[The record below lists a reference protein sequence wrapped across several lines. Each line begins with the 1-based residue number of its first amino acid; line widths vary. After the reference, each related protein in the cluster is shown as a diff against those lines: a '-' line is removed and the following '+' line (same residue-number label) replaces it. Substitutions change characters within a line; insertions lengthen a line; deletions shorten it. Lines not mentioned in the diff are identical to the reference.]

1 MKIPVIKGRIGSWIY
16 YVGTMTMGQIASDQI
31 SASVDEIYKATC
43 LQDLLQ
49 RDLSANYES
58 IKEYLLKEKDRF
70 FNAIILAIF
79 DGDPQWLEVEFKG
92 AEREFNS
99 VGFLEFTGE
108 EKIFPVDGQHRVK
121 GIKEAIKNN
130 ESLAYE
136 SVPVIFIAHDNSDD
150 GKKKTRKLF
159 STLNRRAKPVGQ
171 EENIALDEDD
181 ICSIITRDLIQ
192 NVPLFKGKNLTI
204 RGGKPVSAKNTE
216 AFTSIITLY
225 QCVESIIKWQLKKE
239 GITASKYK
247 EYILYRKD
255 DETIEK
261 YRCIVFG
268 ILEAFMKKTSAIQEY
283 LSDDSDQ
290 KAVRFRNSEGGN
302 LIFRPVALT
311 EYFNAAI
318 ELINNGCT
326 YDEAFETL
334 NRLPQDI
341 TAKPWAGFLW
351 DGSRMRVRISKPVIK
366 DLLVFMSNRELLERK
381 EYERMISIYSATL
394 NIDDE
399 KAEAIIQS
407 LCN

>member
-1 MKIPVIKGRIGSWIY
+1 MKIPVIKGRMGSWIY
-16 YVGTMTMGQIASDQI
+16 YVGAMTMGQIASKQI

-43 LQDLLQ
+43 LENLLQ
-49 RDLSANYES
+49 RNLTNNYES

-92 AEREFNS
+92 EERDFGN
-99 VGFLEFTGE
+99 VGFLELTGA

-121 GIKEAIKNN
+121 GIKEAVKNN
-130 ESLAYE
+130 ESLMFE
-136 SVPVIFIAHDNSDD
+136 SVPVIFIAHDNSHD

-181 ICSIITRDLIQ
+181 ICAIITRDLIQ
-192 NVPLFKGKNLTI
+192 NIPLFQGNNLTI
-204 RGGKPVSAKNTE
+204 KGGKPVSSSNTE

-225 QCVESIIKWQLKKE
+225 QCVESIVKWQLKKE

-261 YRCIVFG
+261 YRNIVFG
-268 ILEAFMKKTSAIQEY
+268 IFDAFIRRTSSIQEY
-283 LSDDSDQ
+283 LNDNSNQ
-290 KAVRFRNSEGGN
+290 RAVRFRNNNGGN

-318 ELINNGCT
+318 ELIISGCN
-326 YDEAFETL
+326 YDEAFEKL
-334 NRLPQDI
+334 NGLPQDI
-341 TAKPWAGFLW
+341 TERPWKGFLW

-366 DLLVFMSNRELLERK
+366 DLLVCMSNKELLDDK
-381 EYERMISIYSATL
+381 EYERMISIYSSTL
-394 NIDDE
+394 NIDKQE
-399 KAEAIIQS
+399 AELIINN
-407 LCN
+407 L

>member
-1 MKIPVIKGRIGSWIY
+1 MKIPVIKGRMGSWIY
-16 YVGTMTMGQIASDQI
+16 YVGAMTMGQIASKQI

-43 LQDLLQ
+43 LENLLQ
-49 RDLSANYES
+49 RNLTNNYES

-92 AEREFNS
+92 EERDFGN
-99 VGFLEFTGE
+99 VGFLELTGA

-121 GIKEAIKNN
+121 GIKEAVKNN
-130 ESLAYE
+130 ESLMFE
-136 SVPVIFIAHDNSDD
+136 SVPVIFIAHDNSHD

-181 ICSIITRDLIQ
+181 ICAIITRDLIQ
-192 NVPLFKGKNLTI
+192 NIPLFQGNNLTI
-204 RGGKPVSAKNTE
+204 KGGKPVSSSNTE

-225 QCVESIIKWQLKKE
+225 QCVESIVKWQLKKE

-261 YRCIVFG
+261 YRNIVFG
-268 ILEAFMKKTSAIQEY
+268 IFDAFIRRTSSIQEY
-283 LSDDSDQ
+283 LNDNSNQ
-290 KAVRFRNSEGGN
+290 RAVRFRNNNGGN

-318 ELINNGCT
+318 ELIISGCN
-326 YDEAFETL
+326 YDEAFEKL
-334 NRLPQDI
+334 NDLPQDI
-341 TAKPWAGFLW
+341 TEKPWAGFLW

-366 DLLVFMSNRELLERK
+366 DLLVFMSNKELLDHK
-381 EYERMISIYSATL
+381 EYERMVSIYSSTL
-394 NIDDE
+394 NIDKQE
-399 KAEAIIQS
+399 AELIINN
-407 LCN
+407 L

>member
-1 MKIPVIKGRIGSWIY
+1 MKIPVIKGRMGSWIY
-16 YVGTMTMGQIASDQI
+16 YVGTMTMGQLASNQI

-43 LQDLLQ
+43 LENLLQ
-49 RDLSANYES
+49 RNLTNNYES

-92 AEREFNS
+92 AERDFGN
-99 VGFLEFTGE
+99 VGFLELTGK

-121 GIKEAIKNN
+121 GIKEAVKNN
-130 ESLAYE
+130 ESLMFE
-136 SVPVIFIAHDNSDD
+136 SVPVIFIAHDNSYD

-181 ICSIITRDLIQ
+181 ICAIITRDLIQ
-192 NVPLFKGKNLTI
+192 NIPLFQGDNLTI
-204 RGGKPVSAKNTE
+204 KGGKPVSSSNTE

-225 QCVESIIKWQLKKE
+225 QCVESIVKWQLKKE

-261 YRCIVFG
+261 YRNIVFA
-268 ILEAFMKKTSAIQEY
+268 IFDAFIRRTASIQEY
-283 LSDDSDQ
+283 LNDNSNQ
-290 KAVRFRNSEGGN
+290 RAVRFRNNNGGV

-318 ELINNGCT
+318 ELIISGCN
-326 YDEAFETL
+326 YDEAFEKL
-334 NRLPQDI
+334 NKLPQDI
-341 TAKPWAGFLW
+341 TEKPWAGFLW
-351 DGSRMRVRISKPVIK
+351 DGTRMRVRISKLVIK
-366 DLLVFMSNRELLERK
+366 DLLVFMSNKELLDYK
-381 EYERMISIYSATL
+381 EYERMIVDYSSAL
-394 NIDDE
+394 NIDRHQ
-399 KAEAIIQS
+399 AELIINN
-407 LCN
+407 LL

>member
-1 MKIPVIKGRIGSWIY
+1 MKIPVIKGRMGSWIY
-16 YVGTMTMGQIASDQI
+16 YVGAMTMGQIASKQI

-43 LQDLLQ
+43 LENLLQ
-49 RDLSANYES
+49 RNLTNNYES

-92 AEREFNS
+92 EERDFGN
-99 VGFLEFTGE
+99 VGFLELTGA

-121 GIKEAIKNN
+121 GIKEAVKNN
-130 ESLAYE
+130 ESLMFE
-136 SVPVIFIAHDNSDD
+136 SVPVIFIAHDNSHD

-181 ICSIITRDLIQ
+181 ICAIITRDLIQ
-192 NVPLFKGKNLTI
+192 NIPLFQGNNLTI
-204 RGGKPVSAKNTE
+204 KGGKPVSSSNTE

-225 QCVESIIKWQLKKE
+225 QCVESIVKWQLKKE

-261 YRCIVFG
+261 YRNIVFG
-268 ILEAFMKKTSAIQEY
+268 IFDAFIRRTSSIQEY
-283 LSDDSDQ
+283 LNDNSNQ
-290 KAVRFRNSEGGN
+290 RAVRFRNNNGGN

-318 ELINNGCT
+318 ELIISGCN
-326 YDEAFETL
+326 YDEAFEKL
-334 NRLPQDI
+334 NDLPQDI
-341 TAKPWAGFLW
+341 TEKPWAGFLW

-366 DLLVFMSNRELLERK
+366 DLLVFMSNKELLDHK
-381 EYERMISIYSATL
+381 EYERMISIYSSTL
-394 NIDDE
+394 NIDKQE
-399 KAEAIIQS
+399 AELIINN
-407 LCN
+407 L

>member
-1 MKIPVIKGRIGSWIY
+1 MKIPVIKGRMGSWIY

-43 LQDLLQ
+43 LENLLQ
-49 RDLSANYES
+49 RNLTNNYES
-58 IKEYLLKEKDRF
+58 IKKYLLKEKDRF

-92 AEREFNS
+92 EERDFGN
-99 VGFLEFTGE
+99 VGFLELTGE

-121 GIKEAIKNN
+121 GIKEAVKNN
-130 ESLAYE
+130 ESLMFE
-136 SVPVIFIAHDNSDD
+136 SVPVIFIAHDNSYN

-181 ICSIITRDLIQ
+181 ICAIITRDLIQ
-192 NVPLFKGKNLTI
+192 NISLFQGNNLTI
-204 RGGKPVSAKNTE
+204 KGGKPVSSSNTE

-247 EYILYRKD
+247 EYVLYRKD

-261 YRCIVFG
+261 YRNIVFS
-268 ILEAFMKKTSAIQEY
+268 IFDAFIKRTSSIQEY
-283 LSDDSDQ
+283 LNDESNQ
-290 KAVRFRNSEGGN
+290 RAVRFRNNNGGN

-318 ELINNGCT
+318 ELIISGCD
-326 YDEAFETL
+326 YDEAFEKL
-334 NRLPQDI
+334 NLLPQDI
-341 TAKPWAGFLW
+341 TEKPWAGFLW

-366 DLLVFMSNRELLERK
+366 DLLVFMSNKELLDHK
-381 EYERMISIYSATL
+381 EYERMILIYSSTL
-394 NIDDE
+394 NID
-399 KAEAIIQS
+399 KQQAETIINS
-407 LCN
+407 V

>member
-1 MKIPVIKGRIGSWIY
+1 MKIPVIKGRMGSWIY
-16 YVGTMTMGQIASDQI
+16 YVGAMTMGQIASNQI

-43 LQDLLQ
+43 LENLLQ
-49 RDLSANYES
+49 RNLTHNYES
-58 IKEYLLKEKDRF
+58 IKEYLIKEKDRF

-92 AEREFNS
+92 EEREYCN

-121 GIKEAIKNN
+121 GIKEAVKNN
-130 ESLAYE
+130 ESLIYE

-181 ICSIITRDLIQ
+181 ICSIITRDLIHDY
-192 NVPLFKGKNLTI
+192 PLFQGANLTI
-204 RGGKPVSAKNTE
+204 KGGKPVSSSNTE

-225 QCVESIIKWQLKKE
+225 QCVESIVKWQLKKE
-239 GITASKYK
+239 GVTASKYK

-255 DETIEK
+255 DETIERHRK
-261 YRCIVFG
+261 IVFG
-268 ILEAFMKKTSAIQEY
+268 VFEAFINKTSAIQAY
-283 LSDDSDQ
+283 LSDGSNQ
-290 KAVRFRNSEGGN
+290 RAAPFRNPNGGN

-318 ELINNGCT
+318 ELVIGGCT
-326 YDEAFETL
+326 YDEAFERL
-334 NRLPQDI
+334 NKLPQDI

-381 EYERMISIYSATL
+381 EYEKMISIYSATL
-394 NIDDE
+394 NIDNE
-399 KAEAIIQS
+399 QAETIINS
-407 LCN
+407 L

>member
-1 MKIPVIKGRIGSWIY
+1 MKIPVIKGRMGSWIY

-43 LQDLLQ
+43 LENLLQ
-49 RDLSANYES
+49 RNLTNNYES
-58 IKEYLLKEKDRF
+58 IKKYLLKEKDRF

-92 AEREFNS
+92 EERDFGN
-99 VGFLEFTGE
+99 VGFLELTGE

-121 GIKEAIKNN
+121 GIKEAVKNN
-130 ESLAYE
+130 ESLMFE
-136 SVPVIFIAHDNSDD
+136 SVPVIFIAHDNSYN

-181 ICSIITRDLIQ
+181 ICAIITRDLIQ
-192 NVPLFKGKNLTI
+192 NISLFQGNNLTI
-204 RGGKPVSAKNTE
+204 KGGKPVSSSNTE

-247 EYILYRKD
+247 EYVLYRKD

-261 YRCIVFG
+261 YRNIVFS
-268 ILEAFMKKTSAIQEY
+268 IFDAFIKRTSSIQEY
-283 LSDDSDQ
+283 LNDESNQ
-290 KAVRFRNSEGGN
+290 RAVRFRNNNGGN

-318 ELINNGCT
+318 ELIISGCD
-326 YDEAFETL
+326 YDEAFEKL
-334 NRLPQDI
+334 NVLPQDI
-341 TAKPWAGFLW
+341 TEKPWAGFLW

-366 DLLVFMSNRELLERK
+366 DLLVFMSNKELLGHK
-381 EYERMISIYSATL
+381 EYERMILIYSSTL
-394 NIDDE
+394 NIDKQ
-399 KAEAIIQS
+399 KAETIINS
-407 LCN
+407 V

>member
-1 MKIPVIKGRIGSWIY
+1 MKIPVIKGRMGSWIY
-16 YVGTMTMGQIASDQI
+16 YVGAMTMGQIASKQI

-43 LQDLLQ
+43 LENLLQ
-49 RDLSANYES
+49 RNLTNNYES

-92 AEREFNS
+92 EERDFGN
-99 VGFLEFTGE
+99 VGFLELTGA

-121 GIKEAIKNN
+121 GIKEAVKNN
-130 ESLAYE
+130 ESLMFE
-136 SVPVIFIAHDNSDD
+136 SVPVIFIAHDNSHD

-181 ICSIITRDLIQ
+181 ICAIITRDLIQ
-192 NVPLFKGKNLTI
+192 NIPLFQGNNLTI
-204 RGGKPVSAKNTE
+204 KGGKPVSSSNTE

-225 QCVESIIKWQLKKE
+225 QCVESIVKWQLKKE

-261 YRCIVFG
+261 YRNIVFG
-268 ILEAFMKKTSAIQEY
+268 IFDAFIRRTSSIQEY
-283 LSDDSDQ
+283 LNDNSNQ
-290 KAVRFRNSEGGN
+290 RAVRFRNNNGGN

-318 ELINNGCT
+318 DLIISGCN
-326 YDEAFETL
+326 YDEAFEKL
-334 NRLPQDI
+334 NDLPQDI
-341 TAKPWAGFLW
+341 TEKPWAGFLW

-366 DLLVFMSNRELLERK
+366 DLLVFMSNKELLDHK
-381 EYERMISIYSATL
+381 EYERMISIYSSTL
-394 NIDDE
+394 NIDKQE
-399 KAEAIIQS
+399 AELIINN
-407 LCN
+407 L

>member
-1 MKIPVIKGRIGSWIY
+1 MKIPVIKGRMGSWIY
-16 YVGTMTMGQIASDQI
+16 YVGAMTMGQIASKQI

-43 LQDLLQ
+43 LENLLQ
-49 RDLSANYES
+49 RNLTHNYES

-92 AEREFNS
+92 EEREYSN

-121 GIKEAIKNN
+121 GIKEAVKNN
-130 ESLAYE
+130 ESLKYE
-136 SVPVIFIAHDNSDD
+136 AIPVIFIAHDNSDN

-181 ICSIITRDLIQ
+181 ICSILTRDLIHTFS
-192 NVPLFKGKNLTI
+192 LFQGENLTI
-204 RGGKPVSAKNTE
+204 KGGKPVSSSNTV

-225 QCVESIIKWQLKKE
+225 QCVESVVKWQLKKE

-255 DETIEK
+255 DETIER
-261 YRCIVFG
+261 YRNIVFG
-268 ILEAFMKKTSAIQEY
+268 VFEAFINKTSSIQAY
-283 LSDDSDQ
+283 LSDNSD
-290 KAVRFRNSEGGN
+290 KRAVSFRNHNGGN

-318 ELINNGCT
+318 ELITSGCT
-326 YDEAFETL
+326 YEEAFEKL
-334 NRLPQDI
+334 DKLPQDI
-341 TAKPWAGFLW
+341 TAKPWSGFLW

-366 DLLVFMSNRELLERK
+366 ALLVFMSNRELLEHK
-381 EYERMISIYSATL
+381 EYERMISIYGATL
-394 NIDDE
+394 NINNE
-399 KAEAIIQS
+399 QAEAIIQS
-407 LCN
+407 LS

>member
-16 YVGTMTMGQIASDQI
+16 YVGTMTMGQIASTQV

-43 LQDLLQ
+43 LQNLLQ
-49 RDLSANYES
+49 RNLTRNYES

-92 AEREFNS
+92 DEREFNN
-99 VGFLEFTGE
+99 VGFLEFTGK

-121 GIKEAIKNN
+121 GIKEAVKTNK
-130 ESLAYE
+130 SLLFE

-192 NVPLFKGKNLTI
+192 NIPLFQGENLTI
-204 RGGKPVSAKNTE
+204 KGGKPVSSSNTE

-225 QCVESIIKWQLKKE
+225 QCVESIVKWQLKKE

-247 EYILYRKD
+247 DYILYRKD
-255 DETIEK
+255 DATIEK
-261 YRCIVFG
+261 YKGIVFD
-268 ILEAFMKKTSAIQEY
+268 IMEAFIKETSVIQKY
-283 LSDDSDQ
+283 LSDSSN
-290 KAVRFRNSEGGN
+290 KRASCFRNAEGGN

-311 EYFNAAI
+311 EYINAAI
-318 ELINNGCT
+318 ELIESGFT
-326 YDEAFETL
+326 YKEAFEQL
-334 NRLPQDI
+334 DKLPQDI
-341 TAKPWAGFLW
+341 ALKPWAGLLW
-351 DGSRMRVRISKPVIK
+351 DGTKMRVRISKPAIK
-366 DLLVFMSNRELLERK
+366 YLLVYMCDKNLLEQK
-381 EYERMISIYSATL
+381 DYEKLILIYSTTL
-394 NIDDE
+394 NIDKE
-399 KAEAIIQS
+399 EAEQIIQN
-407 LCN
+407 L

>member
-1 MKIPVIKGRIGSWIY
+1 MKIPAIKGRIGSWIY
-16 YVGTMTMGQIASDQI
+16 YVGTMTMGQIASNQI

-43 LQDLLQ
+43 LHDLLQ
-49 RDLSANYES
+49 RDLTRNYES

-92 AEREFNS
+92 SEREFSN
-99 VGFLEFTGE
+99 VGFLEFNGE

-121 GIKEAIKNN
+121 GIKEAVKYN
-130 ESLAYE
+130 ESLAFE

-204 RGGKPVSAKNTE
+204 KGGKPVSSANTE

-225 QCVESIIKWQLKKE
+225 QCVESIVKWQLKKE
-239 GITASKYK
+239 GITASKYN

-255 DETIEK
+255 DDTIEK
-261 YRCIVFG
+261 FNKIVFD
-268 ILEAFMKKTSAIQEY
+268 IFEAFIKKTSAIQEY
-283 LSDDSDQ
+283 LNDDSDQ
-290 KAVRFRNSEGGN
+290 RAARFRKPDGGN
-302 LIFRPVALT
+302 LLFRPVALT

-318 ELINNGCT
+318 ELINSGCT
-326 YDEAFETL
+326 YDSAFEKL
-334 NRLPQDI
+334 NKLPQDI
-341 TAKPWAGFLW
+341 TMKPWAGFLW
-351 DGSRMRVRISKPVIK
+351 DGSRMRSRISRPVIK
-366 DLLVFMSNRELLERK
+366 SLLVFMSNRELLSSK
-381 EYERMISIYSATL
+381 EYERMLSIYSATL
-394 NIDDE
+394 NINNDQ
-399 KAEAIIQS
+399 AETIIQS
-407 LCN
+407 L